1 MGKFIGGVVLVIFL
15 FFGISS
21 CNLGVTTGGDECPV
35 GGCVDGPKQT
45 EFEPLDPEFEFVVP

>member
-1 MGKFIGGVVLVIFL
+1 MGKFIGGVVLIVFL
-15 FFGISS
+15 LFGLDSCFFKDAQR
-21 CNLGVTTGGDECPV
+21 DECPV